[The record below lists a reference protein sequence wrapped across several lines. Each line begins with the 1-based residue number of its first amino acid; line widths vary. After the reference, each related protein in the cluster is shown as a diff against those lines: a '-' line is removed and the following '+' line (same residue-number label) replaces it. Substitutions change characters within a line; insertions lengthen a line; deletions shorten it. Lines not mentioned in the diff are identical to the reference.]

1 MPTVSERHTII
12 QGLLHAADEEVAYF
26 SAMVLDGEAVSV
38 RDQDRLWSCD
48 SSQFG
53 SDSSSSSSCLSS
65 SSSSS
70 EGFMSVDDAN
80 TDEERTITMGGW
92 WWRGSGALK
101 LSEWRR
107 GE

>member
-38 RDQDRLWSCD
+38 GDQDGLWSSN
-48 SSQFG
+48 SSQSG
-53 SDSSSSSSCLSS
+53 SDSSSSSSCSSSSSS

-80 TDEERTITMGGW
+80 TDEERTITMGMTADLLQVITET
-92 WWRGSGALK
+92 RVL
-101 LSEWRR
+101 
-107 GE
+107 